1 MVRYNLRGCQMFD
14 FESLLSCPV
23 ESILFDET
31 ERLVQSMGYDYWA
44 YTGRIVPGTSSQ
56 ADWCFH
62 NFNESM
68 WADYLKCSMHDDA
81 PIADFSKEELI
92 PRAWVLDESSLA
104 HSSGDVHADNLYRTV
119 YENGV
124 RGGVCIPIHDH
135 ANMMGTLTLASRTPT
150 TAQCLTSGMGTA
162 LLFSKYLHKACVPN
176 LRRSQSGGG
185 AHLTPRELECLTWAS
200 KGKTTWEISRVLDI
214 SEHTVNF
221 HLRNANSKLGA
232 TNRRQAVAKSIH
244 LGFVLA

>member
-1 MVRYNLRGCQMFD
+1 MFD
-14 FESLLSCPV
+14 FASLLSCSAQ
-23 ESILFDET
+23 SILFDET
-31 ERLVQSMGYDYWA
+31 ERLIQLMGYDYWA
-44 YTGRIVPGTSSQ
+44 YTARLDPGTSNQ
-56 ADWCFH
+56 IEWHFH

-68 WADYLKCSMHDDA
+68 WAAYSKCSMHDET

-92 PRAWVLDESSLA
+92 PRAWVLDEATIGQSC
-104 HSSGDVHADNLYRTV
+104 GDVHADDLYRTV
-119 YENGV
+119 YKQGV

-135 ANMMGTLTLASRTPT
+135 PNIMGTLTLASNTST
-150 TAQCLTSGMGTA
+150 TVQCLSNGIGTA
-162 LLFSKYLHKACVPN
+162 LLFSKYLHKACAPN
-176 LRRSQSGGG
+176 LRRPKSGVEP
-185 AHLTPRELECLTWAS
+185 HLSPRELECLTWAS
-200 KGKTTWEISRVLDI
+200 KGKTTWEISRVLEI